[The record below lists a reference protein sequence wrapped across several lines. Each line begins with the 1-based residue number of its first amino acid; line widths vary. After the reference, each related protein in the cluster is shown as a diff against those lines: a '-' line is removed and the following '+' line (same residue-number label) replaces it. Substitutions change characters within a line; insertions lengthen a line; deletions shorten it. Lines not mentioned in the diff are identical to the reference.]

1 MLQRSMGDS
10 MESVRRNAAFCV
22 GVLVEATGTALSAHF
37 MQMLSWLYPLCSRS
51 EPQQTTDMGGADV
64 DNAVSSVARMINA
77 AQTLI
82 PLDRVLP
89 VMLSSLP
96 LRSDYSEGENIY
108 GCIARLV
115 LSGEPN
121 ALNLLP
127 KILEVFAQVF
137 LPDSKATAETKAVV
151 KSCLQQLTSDPQGQ
165 NAIRAALASCS
176 AETAQTI
183 ENAIR

>member
-1 MLQRSMGDS
+1 MGDS
-10 MESVRRNAAFCV
+10 METVRRNAAFCV

-37 MQMLSWLYPLCSRS
+37 MQILSWLYPLCSRS
-51 EPQQTTDMGGADV
+51 EPQQATDMGGADI
-64 DNAVSSVARMINA
+64 DNALSSVARMINV
-77 AQTLI
+77 AQSLM

-96 LRSDYSEGENIY
+96 LRSDYSEGENVY

-121 ALNLLP
+121 SLNNFP
-127 KILEVFAQVF
+127 KILEAFAQVF
-137 LPDSKATAETKAVV
+137 QSDSKATAETKAVV
-151 KSCLQQLTSDPQGQ
+151 KSCLQQLMNDQQGQ
-165 NAIRAALASCS
+165 IAIRSALASCS
-176 AETAQTI
+176 ADIAQTI